1 MYSGLR
7 ILLKLSL
14 LVSFRE
20 LRNIQ
25 RHKEVDRRGSLIRFP
40 GLTGRLE
47 VSGYD
52 RLTSP

>member
-14 LVSFRE
+14 LISFRE
-20 LRNIQ
+20 LWNIQ
-25 RHKEVDRRGSLIRFP
+25 RHKELNRRGSLIHFP
-40 GLTGRLE
+40 GMTGRLE

-52 RLTSP
+52 RRTSA